1 MGREL
6 AKKKQELVSIV
17 AQNSL
22 DEIIK
27 PLLREIHL
35 FDTYIAHAAKLKP
48 ATLKA
53 LQEGDRL
60 TLLREES
67 RFDANAIAIVNEKN
81 EKLGHIPE
89 SDTLIFARL
98 MDAGKILKAKISRIE
113 MKGNIPLV
121 GIGIYLVDL

>member
-22 DEIIK
+22 GEIIK
-27 PLLREIHL
+27 PLIREIHL

-53 LQEGDRL
+53 LREGDRL
-60 TLLREES
+60 SLLREES
-67 RFDANAIAIVNEKN
+67 RFDESTIAILNEKK
-81 EKLGHIPE
+81 EKLGYIPE

-98 MDAGKILKAKISRIE
+98 MDAGKILKAKITRIE
-113 MKGNIPLV
+113 TKENFPLV